1 MNSSLRG
8 FVITLVAVGVI
19 LAGLFFSGVLSP
31 AEEDPHAGHDH
42 SAETPCSGGDGHDE
56 ESVAVELS
64 SAQRTRLMKFVKPAS
79 GGTLQRTVQL
89 PGKVLVDEDH
99 VVHVVPPA
107 GGLVRS
113 VSVSAGQL
121 ISKGTTLA
129 VLESGSLSEAKTAY
143 LQAVNTHTISDRDLE
158 RATDI
163 RKAATELLAAIKK
176 SPTPETLTQLKL
188 PAMDNAVQAVMTTY
202 VARHFAQAEHT
213 REAALL
219 TQQITSQA
227 EAQAAAGAYR
237 TAVAEYTSARDALSY
252 QSTRDVLTADQTR
265 QTTALTVQV
274 AQQHLLLLGVSKED
288 IGTLTQASQKGKLM
302 GKYTLTAPLT
312 GTIIA
317 RHLSLGEIVEP
328 DTTVFTIADLSHVWV
343 DLTIY
348 LHDLASVSKGQS
360 VAISLNQGTQTAT
373 GTISF
378 ISPVV
383 DPETRTATA
392 RVILDNIQG
401 QFKPGLFVRG
411 KVDLGSQ
418 AVTVLIPRLAVQNI
432 DGEEVVFLP
441 KGKSFVTQRVELGRT
456 DGKRIEILS
465 GLTVGQRYLARDA
478 FSLKAHI
485 LTSGMDPHA
494 GHGH

>member
-8 FVITLVAVGVI
+8 FVITLVAIGVI
-19 LAGLFFSGVLSP
+19 LAGLYYSGVLSP

-42 SAETPCSGGDGHDE
+42 GAETACSDDDHDE
-56 ESVAVELS
+56 EAVAVELS
-64 SAQRTRLMKFVKPAS
+64 AAQRSRLMKSVKPAG

-89 PGKVLVDEDH
+89 PGKVLVDQDH

-121 ISKGTTLA
+121 IAKGTKLA
-129 VLESGSLSEAKTAY
+129 VLESGTLSEAKTAY
-143 LQAVNTHTISDRDLE
+143 LQAVNAQTIADRDRI

-163 RKAATELLAAIKK
+163 GKAATQLLAAIQK

-188 PAMDNAVQAVMTTY
+188 PAMDDHVQAVMTAY
-202 VARHFAQAEHT
+202 VAHYFAEAEHT

-219 TQQITSQA
+219 TQQITSEA
-227 EAQAAAGAYR
+227 EAQTAAGAYR
-237 TAVAEYTSARDALSY
+237 TAVAAYTSARDALAY
-252 QSTRDVLTADQTR
+252 QSSRDVLTADQTL
-265 QTTALTVQV
+265 QTAALAVQV
-274 AQQHLLLLGVSKED
+274 ARQHLLLLGVANQE

-302 GKYTLTAPLT
+302 GQYTLTAPLT
-312 GTIIA
+312 GTVIA

-328 DTTVFTIADLSHVWV
+328 DTTIFTIADLSHVWV

-348 LHDLASVSKGQS
+348 LHDLASISKGQS
-360 VAISLNQGTQTAT
+360 VAISVNQGMQTAT
-373 GTISF
+373 GTIAF

-392 RVILDNIQG
+392 RVILDNVHG
-401 QFKPGLFVRG
+401 KFKPGLFVRG
-411 KVDLGSQ
+411 KVDLGDQ
-418 AVTVLIPRLAVQNI
+418 AVAVLVPRQAVQNV
-432 DGEEVVFLP
+432 DGEDVVFLP
-441 KGKSFVTQRVELGRT
+441 KGKSFVTQRVKLGRT
-456 DGKRIEILS
+456 DGRKIEILS
-465 GLTVGQRYLARDA
+465 GLKAGQRYLARDA